1 VATKLSSWGIDH
13 AVALDY
19 SFVMRRLSF
28 NAGTP
33 LLIGLELA
41 LGACSPPGSVP
52 VPTPGTATA
61 TGWVLVQVPKDV
73 PPDTYPP
80 IEKTKRVQT
89 FPTFAE
95 CDNYRTEVMWNAA
108 AIGSDAMDE
117 EASALRC
124 ITDKPDSGKATA
136 K

>member
-1 VATKLSSWGIDH
+1 M
-13 AVALDY
+13 VALIEGRRW
-19 SFVMRRLSF
+19 STALVMRRLCF
-28 NAGTP
+28 DVGAL

-41 LGACSPPGSVP
+41 LTACSVPGSAP
-52 VPTPGTATA
+52 APTPGAA
-61 TGWVLVQVPKDV
+61 SAAGWVLVQVPKDV

-95 CDNYRTEVMWNAA
+95 CDNYRTEAMWDAA
-108 AIGSDAMDE
+108 ATGSDVMDE
-117 EASALRC
+117 DASSLRC
-124 ITDKPDSGKATA
+124 IADKSASGKPTS